1 MQRTKATRTYIRI
14 RVVTLTSSTPSA
26 DTEWSTQG
34 TPVTSHVTHFTRVPQ
49 PRVHVRRGCHEK
61 QQKSINRTMTG
72 PRCRRP
78 SGTTEMPWLSK
89 GWQGWRVPVRET
101 SVHNS
106 EHSVTHMRAHIN
118 DKAANGIAI
127 DAMYTRA
134 LGPCSSSGDMTAHM
148 TTHPHTHALTSSL
161 QTCAY
166 ACAHTPETWH
176 WNEPIWLVDDGTCEK
191 LTLWNVWTESG
202 EGHDGG

>member
-1 MQRTKATRTYIRI
+1 MVNTKHTRHESRHCSLHACAAAARARATR
-14 RVVTLTSSTPSA
+14 L
-26 DTEWSTQG
+26 
-34 TPVTSHVTHFTRVPQ
+34 
-49 PRVHVRRGCHEK
+49 PREAA
-61 QQKSINRTMTG
+61 KSINRTMTG

-89 GWQGWRVPVRET
+89 GWQGRRVPVRAT

-134 LGPCSSSGDMTAHM
+134 LGPCSSNGDMNVHM
-148 TTHPHTHALTSSL
+148 TTHPHTHTRTDIIIANVCMHARTHLRPGTGTSRFG
-161 QTCAY
+161 
-166 ACAHTPETWH
+166 
-176 WNEPIWLVDDGTCEK
+176 WLMMVP
-191 LTLWNVWTESG
+191 VRS
-202 EGHDGG
+202 